1 MNFEFKQCTMQDI
14 THLID
19 VYIKT
24 LSSPFDSFL
33 DDHIV
38 SSKFYT
44 INKDLETIGYFAI
57 HEDKMITQFYLK
69 HRYISLGQKIFDE
82 MLQTFNLVNAFVPTC
97 DELLLSLVLDKEV
110 VVKKQAYFF
119 QDGKLPSDSSNLYNS
134 GIFRIATKEDIS
146 EILRV
151 TTDFFDKLEERVERE
166 EIFVLMENAILI
178 GAGIIEKGRVLKGYT
193 SIGMFT
199 NEAYRQKGIGRTI
212 ITNLKNWCYENNQIP
227 ICGCW
232 YYNTK
237 SKMTLESSGFV
248 TKTRLLNIE
257 FCK

>member
-1 MNFEFKQCTMQDI
+1 
-14 THLID
+14 
-19 VYIKT
+19 
-24 LSSPFDSFL
+24 
-33 DDHIV
+33 
-38 SSKFYT
+38 
-44 INKDLETIGYFAI
+44 
-57 HEDKMITQFYLK
+57 
-69 HRYISLGQKIFDE
+69 
-82 MLQTFNLVNAFVPTC
+82 MLQKFDLVNAFVPTC

-110 VVKKQAYFF
+110 IVEKQAYFF
-119 QDGKLPSDSSNLYNS
+119 QDGKIPADSSNLYNS
-134 GIFRIATKEDIS
+134 GVFRVATKEDIP

-166 EIFVLMENAILI
+166 EIFVLMENAILL

-193 SIGMFT
+193 SVGMFT